1 MRMSL
6 LFLVAMELLELSA
19 GASLIAAALGLPLP
33 LLTLCFGYLLALGM
47 GALRRGRGVWSLG
60 FFITIPIVAAAD
72 FAFVFSALRAAALG
86 IEGKYPEGAAILL
99 SILAALLS
107 VLFLALGFHRG
118 FRPLPDHEACVE
130 HFDGGAIVFLAA
142 FLLSSPAGLSDPWP
156 GRFAIPW
163 LLASALAL
171 GSARLSHA
179 GGSKPS
185 SAGKSPG
192 DSQGAVA
199 LVGLAFALVCFAGA
213 LAFLAP
219 LLVAP
224 AVRAQESIGSGLA
237 AFLAI
242 LGAFL
247 DTIFAAPRGGGP
259 AMEGFQKNLIDPE
272 RIAKQGGPF
281 AEIFIIVMI
290 WTLAVAAL
298 VMVAVMF
305 ARSLKGRQRGPRP
318 LRSWAAFA
326 LGIGR
331 LLGDGLRLLSRLA
344 SRLVALFRPRRDGAG
359 PAAAAYARL
368 LAGGRA
374 VKAGRRRS
382 ETPGEYGARLRSAFP
397 RSARD
402 AAFIITMMESEVY
415 GGRAFDPGERRALA
429 RAAKSSGPAAFRSE
443 LLARAFRRGR
453 RSRARP

>member
-318 LRSWAAFA
+318 LRSWAAFE
-326 LGIGR
+326 IGR
-331 LLGDGLRLLSRLA
+331 A
-344 SRLVALFRPRRDGAG
+344 HV
-359 PAAAAYARL
+359 
-368 LAGGRA
+368 
-374 VKAGRRRS
+374 
-382 ETPGEYGARLRSAFP
+382 
-397 RSARD
+397 
-402 AAFIITMMESEVY
+402 
-415 GGRAFDPGERRALA
+415 
-429 RAAKSSGPAAFRSE
+429 
-443 LLARAFRRGR
+443 
-453 RSRARP
+453 